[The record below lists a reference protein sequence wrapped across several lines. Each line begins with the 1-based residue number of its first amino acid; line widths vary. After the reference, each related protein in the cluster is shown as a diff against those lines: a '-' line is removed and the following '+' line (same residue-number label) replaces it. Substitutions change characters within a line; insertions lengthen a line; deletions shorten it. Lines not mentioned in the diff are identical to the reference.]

1 MSAVLAAGAMPIR
14 RWELPSFGACQ
25 GPATAGNAPTVRELA
40 ELQAQAHAEGY
51 AAGHAEG
58 LAAGEQ
64 AARDRLAHLDA
75 LLASAARPLMDMD
88 AHTEQELA
96 SLAMIIA
103 RRVIAAELRL
113 APGLIVRAVQQAAAV
128 LPSATQEL
136 RVQVHPDDLPLLQG
150 AAGVDSHWQ
159 CSADATLAR
168 GGCRLTSMHSHL
180 DAGLETRLAAV
191 IDAVIGDDVPRAED
205 EA

>member
-1 MSAVLAAGAMPIR
+1 MSAVLAAGAVAIR
-14 RWELPSFGACQ
+14 RWELPNFGACQ

-58 LAAGEQ
+58 LAAGQ
-64 AARDRLAHLDA
+64 QQIRDQLAQLDA
-75 LLASAARPLMDMD
+75 LLASAARPLMGMD

-113 APGLIVRAVQQAAAV
+113 APGLIVRAVQQAAAA

-159 CSADATLAR
+159 CSADPTLSR
-168 GGCRLTSMHSHL
+168 GGCRLTSMRSHL
-180 DAGLETRLAAV
+180 DASLETRLAAV
-191 IDAVIGDDVPRAED
+191 IDAAIGDDAPWTED